1 MGSIA
6 HHIITGTPRANRWAL
21 LGIIWMALHACWRIW
36 QETRPD
42 IVDRIQIMLPDPM
55 VAIYLDSFIPI
66 VLIAISLLALKRVH
80 LPLAL
85 GFVLIAPGVRELLRF
100 VDEIP
105 GMGQPS
111 PMILVITLPLL
122 ILTASTLLRPRY
134 RSLDALAV
142 LFGYWTI
149 LILYMLYHL
158 AFIFPAYQLTNAQ
171 RTLAAAELITL
182 EPGALAGRMTQ
193 IGAKEVTALG
203 AAEIAYL
210 NDMSDMNID
219 HTFPGESAQRILTEA
234 PVIAHSWEVVGR
246 TFVDRRVI
254 LYDGR
259 LQREGQAP
267 RLWALPASF
276 AQEHLTLVAAG
287 FYLTITIVA
296 YFWTIMALFICH
308 IHGARVDR
316 IRPMSKRKIAPSAPA
331 AM

>member
-1 MGSIA
+1 M
-6 HHIITGTPRANRWAL
+6 
-21 LGIIWMALHACWRIW
+21 GIIALALHACWRIW
-36 QETRPD
+36 RETRPG

-66 VLIAISLLALKRVH
+66 VLVAISLLVLKRVH

-85 GFVLIAPGVRELLRF
+85 GFVLIAPAVREVLRF

-122 ILTASTLLRPRY
+122 VLTISTLLRPRY
-134 RSLDALAV
+134 RSLDSLAV
-142 LFGYWTI
+142 LFSYWTI

-171 RTLAAAELITL
+171 REMAAADLIAM
-182 EPGALAGRMTQ
+182 EPDLLAQRM
-193 IGAKEVTALG
+193 ERLG
-203 AAEIAYL
+203 AIEVSDLGDTDIAYL

-219 HTFPGESAQRILTEA
+219 HTFPGESAERIREAA

-259 LQREGQAP
+259 LQPVGQSP
-267 RLWALPASF
+267 RIWALPASF

-316 IRPMSKRKIAPSAPA
+316 IRPLSKRKFATTATA
-331 AM
+331 KM